1 MVNEEKIKKE
11 AKQIMDDFIKAL
23 DKIKE
28 IPGEFGAERE
38 QSTRK
43 PEKKEETDFRK
54 RMLKNAPRKDDDFV
68 LMEKKSW

>member
-1 MVNEEKIKKE
+1 MINKEKIQKE

-23 DKIKE
+23 SRIEEEPKA
-28 IPGEFGAERE
+28 FGAERE

-43 PEKKEETDFRK
+43 PGKKQGNDFKK
-54 RMLKNAPRKDDDFV
+54 RVLKNAPRKNDDYF